1 MVIKSETMNLSTY
14 CIFLEI
20 VIYLAD
26 TTGHEAEEAS
36 SGISGMEL
44 IMNGAQTMEL
54 SCCTLWVAQVLN
66 DSCQFY
72 ILTKYNILNLN

>member
-1 MVIKSETMNLSTY
+1 MVIKSETMNLYTY

-44 IMNGAQTMEL
+44 IVNGAQTMEC
-54 SCCTLWVAQVLN
+54 SCCTLWLAEFLN
-66 DSCQFY
+66 DYFSF
-72 ILTKYNILNLN
+72 